1 MAKKKQPVI
10 VEDDSDDEDTQFVV
24 EVVKAAKV
32 EDGEWKYLVK
42 WANYSSSEDT
52 WEPDENLEKCN
63 RLLTDFWRDVGVDD
77 DDYFEGEV
85 VHARPSWIKKE
96 KKMFAKLNNK
106 KVEESSEDDS
116 DDEPMPSLP
125 PDKKKG
131 KGKVAAPSIN
141 KNPKGKAV
149 AKKPTTPKKRVKTTK
164 VKHERLSVSI
174 GSFTAGSLQIELYL
188 QDDSDNVPLSSVR
201 SKGKKRAKA
210 LVASSDD
217 DEADKDAKPLSKAK
231 KATIVIPPMG
241 SAKRKPLDP
250 DHSDSA
256 GSLFSEKSVSSPEV
270 ALKSLPTPA
279 APATIPMKRPSIDV
293 STQRT
298 AKRQIV
304 EMPMQIT
311 GTAGNATKARLAQRI
326 PQPPPT
332 AGPSAPQKLDLSKM
346 SFRKNSA
353 ATAGPSPAQS
363 PVISSPVV
371 PPLPRRSTSASDG
384 QSPAPGG
391 RRTPTF
397 ESHAPAGMVPAEPRR
412 PALPLPRRTLSGLAQ
427 PLAVMAAKDP
437 MAEADRFLTDIM
449 PAAMASPMQEDAL
462 EMPPPPVPVRAT
474 QAKPLLPRIQKKWK
488 WTGDL
493 FIDVSRDRAER
504 LCEIMLSEPTEPL
517 PGGLRFNIC
526 LTGENI
532 RLSAFHNL
540 SFLHLFLLASARAQQ
555 FAKLTPAG
563 DKDADAIKQLGAFMK
578 SRSFFSFAH
587 LYLDDS
593 SVGLL
598 LVFPAGHEIS
608 EKLLKVPPTLPSET
622 PLQVALVPWEL
633 TTKEFRAVT
642 WKSRSPTLE
651 RTLDP
656 AFAASLEAAGRKVTT
671 QRRFYQALHI
681 LGFPKSLYEFL
692 FETQSPRPYCIW
704 NEPAETTSTGAV
716 GYETSLLKEILG
728 ACSLA
733 RDMGH
738 KADVRIVFVH
748 VGALETLHVL
758 PALAMRRMK
767 QSELRFMTYGTHPSV
782 PRERWGIREIYVL
795 GQYKLS
801 GNATC
806 GIVTFT
812 PSAIIEGH
820 WKAFRCIK
828 EIAEHPI
835 WDCYILPSVVAMIAK
850 LTCQGQHPLR
860 VYDEGNFVY
869 EDLLKAIEQGTIA
882 LLHAPP
888 VVRDPAPEGDASLL
902 WTRWM
907 LCLPS
912 MNARQI
918 LEECLRIAAE
928 QFANTSAADLPM
940 AIEKEIARDMLR
952 MQMQPVIM
960 DKYRRFVVVKG
971 KGQTQTNFREDKG
984 GIEVTTISELDF
996 KDDFSAA
1003 STDTASR
1010 K

>member
-10 VEDDSDDEDTQFVV
+10 VEDDSDEEDAQFVV

-52 WEPDENLEKCN
+52 WEPDENLENCT

-77 DDYFEGEV
+77 DDYFEGDA
-85 VHARPSWIKKE
+85 VHAKPSWIKKE
-96 KKMFAKLNNK
+96 KEMFAKQNKK
-106 KVEESSEDDS
+106 KVEESSAEDS

-125 PDKKKG
+125 PDKRKG
-131 KGKVAAPSIN
+131 KGKVAAPAIN
-141 KNPKGKAV
+141 KNLKGKSV
-149 AKKPTTPKKRVKTTK
+149 VKKPTAPKKRARQPK
-164 VKHERLSVSI
+164 VKQERLS
-174 GSFTAGSLQIELYL
+174 
-188 QDDSDNVPLSSVR
+188 DDSDNVPLSSVR
-201 SKGKKRAKA
+201 SKGKRRAKA
-210 LVASSDD
+210 LVASSE
-217 DEADKDAKPLSKAK
+217 DEGNGADKDEKPLSKGGK
-231 KATIVIPPMG
+231 KQKATVIIPPMG
-241 SAKRKPLDP
+241 SAKRKPLDS

-270 ALKSLPTPA
+270 ALKALPTPA
-279 APATIPMKRPSIDV
+279 PPTIPMKRPSIDA
-293 STQRT
+293 SAQRT
-298 AKRQIV
+298 AKRQV
-304 EMPMQIT
+304 MEMPMQIT
-311 GTAGNATKARLAQRI
+311 GTVGNATKARLAQRK
-326 PQPPPT
+326 PQPPST

-346 SFRKNSA
+346 SFRKNSV
-353 ATAGPSPAQS
+353 Q
-363 PVISSPVV
+363 SPVV
-371 PPLPRRSTSASDG
+371 PSPVVLPLPRRSTSASDR

-391 RRTPTF
+391 RGTPTF
-397 ESHAPAGMVPAEPRR
+397 ESHTPVGMVPAEPRR
-412 PALPLPRRTLSGLAQ
+412 QPLPLPRRTLSGLA
-427 PLAVMAAKDP
+427 PPPGVMVARDS
-437 MAEADRFLTDIM
+437 MAEADRFLSDIM
-449 PAAMASPMQEDAL
+449 PAAMASPMQEDVP
-462 EMPPPPVPVRAT
+462 EMPPPPVPVRVT
-474 QAKPLLPRIQKKWK
+474 QSKPLLPRIQKKWK

-493 FIDVSRDRAER
+493 FVDVSRDRAER
-504 LCEIMLSEPTEPL
+504 VCEIMLSEPTEPL

-532 RLSAFHNL
+532 RLSAFHDL
-540 SFLHLFLLASARAQQ
+540 SSLHLFLLASARAQQ

-563 DKDADAIKQLGAFMK
+563 NKDADAVKQLGAFMRR
-578 SRSFFSFAH
+578 RSLFSFAH
-587 LYLDDS
+587 LYMDDS

-598 LVFPAGHEIS
+598 LVFPTGHEIS
-608 EKLLKVPPTLPSET
+608 EKLLKISPTLAGET

-642 WKSRSPTLE
+642 WKSRSPMLE

-656 AFAASLEAAGRKVTT
+656 AFAAALEAAGRKVTT

-692 FETQSPRPYCIW
+692 FQKQSPRPYCIW
-704 NEPAETTSTGAV
+704 NEPGDTTSTGAV
-716 GYETSLLKEILG
+716 GYETSLLKEIL
-728 ACSLA
+728 AECTLA
-733 RDMGH
+733 RDVGY
-738 KADVRIVFVH
+738 KTDVRIVFVH
-748 VGALETLHVL
+748 VGALGTLHVL
-758 PALAMRRMK
+758 PALAVRRMK

-795 GQYKLS
+795 G
-801 GNATC
+801 

-828 EIAEHPI
+828 DIAEHPI

-882 LLHAPP
+882 LLHAPI
-888 VVRDPAPEGDASLL
+888 VAREPAPKGDPSLL

-907 LCLPS
+907 LRLPS

-928 QFANTSAADLPM
+928 QFANTSDADLPM
-940 AIEKEIARDMLR
+940 AVEKEIARDILR

-971 KGQTQTNFREDKG
+971 KGQTETDFREDKY
-984 GIEVTTISELDF
+984 GIEVTTTSELDF
-996 KDDFSAA
+996 RDDFFAS
-1003 STDTASR
+1003 STDPS
-1010 K
+1010 KK